1 MRTSVFLFH
10 LLELTAAISASI
22 YWLKTKDKSIKP
34 FVWYLWFIVCV
45 ETIGL
50 YPYLY
55 DITDNSII
63 KAIANSRIRRNFW
76 LYNLYNPIV
85 VLLIGMFL
93 IANTKDLISH
103 KVITLVS
110 WSYVFFCIGY
120 FLITNS
126 FFKHELPYDWI
137 VSTFVIFTM
146 VMLYLRELM
155 RSDKILR
162 FYKTPVFYVTTALL
176 LWYICLTPIVI
187 FNSYFLKINPEFN
200 AFRRTFLATSNI
212 ILYSWY
218 TLAFLYP
225 LRYKK
230 KSAQK

>member
-22 YWLKTKDKSIKP
+22 YWLKTKDKSIRP
-34 FVWYLWFIVCV
+34 FVWYLWVIVCV
-45 ETIGL
+45 ETTAL

-55 DITDNSII
+55 DFTDNSII
-63 KAIANSRIRRNFW
+63 KAIANSRIRRNSW
-76 LYNLYNPIV
+76 LYNIYNPIA
-85 VLLIGMFL
+85 VLLIGKFL

-103 KVITLVS
+103 KVITLLS
-110 WSYVFFCIGY
+110 RSYVFFCIGY
-120 FLITNS
+120 FIITNS
-126 FFKHELPYDWI
+126 FFKHGLPYDFI

-155 RSDKILR
+155 RSDRILS

-176 LWYICLTPIVI
+176 LWYICLTPLFI
-187 FNSYFLKINPEFN
+187 FDSHFLEINPEFN
-200 AFRRTFLATSNI
+200 AFRRTFLDTSNI

-218 TLAFLYP
+218 TFAFLYP
-225 LRYKK
+225 LRFKK
-230 KSAQK
+230 KLAQK